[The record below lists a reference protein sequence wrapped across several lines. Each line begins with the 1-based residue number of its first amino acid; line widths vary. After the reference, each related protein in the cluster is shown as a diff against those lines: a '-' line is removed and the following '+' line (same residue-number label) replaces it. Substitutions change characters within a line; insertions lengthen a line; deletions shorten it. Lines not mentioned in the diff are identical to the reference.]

1 MVVACFAAI
10 TGCMVGTWQ
19 VANTAG
25 FLVDAPM
32 AAAQVKHS
40 KPSPLKL
47 VLPPKP
53 FQRPTGTMASN
64 SISSASFASA
74 AVLSQLT
81 FSTPSIDDIVAP
93 PERFEQKVPSFSLRS
108 LNSGLLDSRNSPARS
123 RTSMTPPLH
132 VFCYAVGLAG
142 RSLSVPVNGHR

>member
-19 VANTAG
+19 WANPG
-25 FLVDAPM
+25 GLLVDAPI

-64 SISSASFASA
+64 SISSARRASA

-81 FSTPSIDDIVAP
+81 FSTPSIDDMVAP

-108 LNSGLLDSRNSPARS
+108 LKSGLLDSRNSPARS
-123 RTSMTPPLH
+123 RTSMTLPLH

-142 RSLSVPVNGHR
+142 RSLSRHANR

>member
-25 FLVDAPM
+25 FLVEAPM

-53 FQRPTGTMASN
+53 FQRPTGTTAS
-64 SISSASFASA
+64 SCISSAIIEIA
-74 AVLSQLT
+74 AVLGQWACK
-81 FSTPSIDDIVAP
+81 TPSTDDMVAP
-93 PERFEQKVPSFSLRS
+93 PERLLQKVPSFSLR
-108 LNSGLLDSRNSPARS
+108 LLKSGLLASRN
-123 RTSMTPPLH
+123 
-132 VFCYAVGLAG
+132 
-142 RSLSVPVNGHR
+142 

>member
-47 VLPPKP
+47 VAPPKP

-64 SISSASFASA
+64 SISSASRAS
-74 AVLSQLT
+74 VNELSHLACK
-81 FSTPSIDDIVAP
+81 TPSIDDMVAP
-93 PERFEQKVPSFSLRS
+93 PLKLLQKVPSF
-108 LNSGLLDSRNSPARS
+108 
-123 RTSMTPPLH
+123 
-132 VFCYAVGLAG
+132 
-142 RSLSVPVNGHR
+142 